1 MWHRG
6 IAFRLIQAWLLSFG
20 LSGISSLASDIG
32 TNPPPLLV
40 TNVIG
45 QRIVGDVI
53 EISNRFAGFVPDSL
67 ANTVW
72 TGFITNG
79 RSTRIWEF
87 WQLPPDWPKKP
98 PVLRW
103 ETNNFMWSRRGLP
116 ATSQVCEG
124 MGSFGPG
131 GITALRRR
139 HGYLRGHG
147 MGPSGLD
154 PARVGRRV
162 W

>member
-20 LSGISSLASDIG
+20 VSEFSSHASDVD
-32 TNPPPLLV
+32 TNLPSQLV
-40 TNVIG
+40 TNVVG

-53 EISNRFAGFVPDSL
+53 EISNRFAGFVPGSL
-67 ANTVW
+67 ANSVW

-98 PVLRW
+98 PV
-103 ETNNFMWSRRGLP
+103 
-116 ATSQVCEG
+116 
-124 MGSFGPG
+124 
-131 GITALRRR
+131 
-139 HGYLRGHG
+139 
-147 MGPSGLD
+147 
-154 PARVGRRV
+154 
-162 W
+162 